1 MGGFYYDYNDYQ
13 LIIIIVIIIIIIIII
28 IINDMFV
35 KCGLGLNWRNDP
47 HTFWTI

>member
-13 LIIIIVIIIIIIIII
+13 LIIII

-35 KCGLGLNWRNDP
+35 KCGLGMN
-47 HTFWTI
+47 

>member
-13 LIIIIVIIIIIIIII
+13 LIIIII

-35 KCGLGLNWRNDP
+35 KCGLGMN
-47 HTFWTI
+47 

>member
-13 LIIIIVIIIIIIIII
+13 LIIIIIIIII

-35 KCGLGLNWRNDP
+35 KCGLGMN
-47 HTFWTI
+47 